1 MLDFSVTFFFTLI
14 NIGILFFILR
24 AVLFKPVTKF
34 MEDRS
39 KKIQNDIEQAEKD
52 KNQAKALAAQYGEQ
66 LKKAE
71 AEADAL
77 IRRAREAAEKEAA
90 EIIRSGKA
98 EAGRI
103 VAAGRSQLETE
114 RRAAMAAFRSEAA
127 ALVIAASSRLL
138 GREVSGED
146 ARRRAAALLKEYGS
160 REHGFPEHGFPE
172 HSSRELRNP

>member
-34 MEDRS
+34 MEERS
-39 KKIQNDIEQAEKD
+39 RKIQSDIEQAEKD
-52 KNQAKALAAQYGEQ
+52 KNQARSLAAQYEEQ

-77 IRRAREAAEKEAA
+77 IRRARESAEKEAA

-103 VAAGRSQLETE
+103 VASGRVQLEAE
-114 RRAAMAAFRSEAA
+114 RKAAMAAFRSEAA

-146 ARRRAAALLKEYGS
+146 TRRQAALLLKELG
-160 REHGFPEHGFPE
+160 
-172 HSSRELRNP
+172 NP

>member
-24 AVLFKPVTKF
+24 AILFKPVTKF
-34 MEDRS
+34 MEERS

-52 KNQAKALAAQYGEQ
+52 KNQAKAMAAQYEERLQ
-66 LKKAE
+66 RAE
-71 AEADAL
+71 AEAGAL
-77 IRRAREAAEKEAA
+77 IRSARESAEKEAA

-103 VAAGRSQLETE
+103 VAAGRSQLDAE
-114 RRAAMAAFRSEAA
+114 RKAAMARFRSEAA
-127 ALVIAASSRLL
+127 ALVIAASSRIL

-146 ARRRAAALLKEYGS
+146 TRRQAALLLKELG
-160 REHGFPEHGFPE
+160 
-172 HSSRELRNP
+172 NP